1 MGVLALSE
9 LTSCKL
15 VDAEKDIVPP
25 RLEELSKEESQPKQ
39 QESPVQQ
46 SLLPRDPEQAP
57 QLLMVQLSLLRT
69 ETER

>member
-9 LTSCKL
+9 PTPRKL
-15 VDAEKDIVPP
+15 VDAEDIVPL
-25 RLEELSKEESQPKQ
+25 RSEELSKEESQPKQ

-46 SLLPRDPEQAP
+46 SPLSRDPEQDP
-57 QLLMVQLSLLRT
+57 QFLMVQLSLLRT